1 MDSLVPNGHKIV
13 NNKHITGTKQITPK
27 DVKVSTL
34 FSIEQHKRNF
44 TDYKNK
50 NKSSQQVGLGGGGRD
65 TIPHQY

>member
-1 MDSLVPNGHKIV
+1 MDSLVPNEHKII

-34 FSIEQHKRNF
+34 FNIEQHKRNF

-50 NKSSQQVGLGGGGRD
+50 NKSSQ
-65 TIPHQY
+65 